1 MLLAL
6 YKGEICAPET
16 GKYRFVGRGD
26 DVLVVRVKKRVV
38 LDASLNPQTDWNGDD
53 PLNYKY
59 EAYYDFGL
67 VLGDW
72 IYLREGDEVQM
83 EVLIG
88 EEPGGGFHCQL
99 YIQQEDKEYPTVVEK
114 SLIERPIFPIFK
126 TTNLVQGVIQKMDI
140 NPKWATAEGP
150 NFGVIR

>member
-6 YKGEICAPET
+6 YKGEISAPET

-26 DVLVVRVKKRVV
+26 DVLIVRVKKRVV
-38 LDASLNPQTDWNGDD
+38 LDASLNPQTGWSGDD

-59 EAYYDFGL
+59 DAYYDFGL

-99 YIQQEDKEYPTVVEK
+99 YIQQEGK
-114 SLIERPIFPIFK
+114 R
-126 TTNLVQGVIQKMDI
+126 IQQ
-140 NPKWATAEGP
+140 
-150 NFGVIR
+150 